1 MPTDLRINMSV
12 GKSISLFLMDGTPDG
27 VVACELFNWTGK
39 GFKIPRIKLKELSE
53 RQDLKKAGV
62 YFLIGKDEEDSDIV
76 YIGEAEDVYKRI
88 LQHQDKDFWSEALAY
103 VSKDENLNKAH
114 IKYLEFILHK
124 TASETARYKIFNNN
138 TPNCPSISE
147 SDQAVM
153 TEFAVNLQLLVGTMG
168 YKFFQKLTKS
178 KVTKQ
183 EKYMISAAR
192 GANATSVL
200 ISEGIVVL
208 KDSSVA
214 ISEVPSTPQVV
225 IKKRT
230 DLMESG
236 VIQEFKFVKDYL
248 FSSPSTA
255 AAVVMGR
262 SANGLIEWK
271 KEDGSTIK
279 DNQPKNTDDV

>member
-1 MPTDLRINMSV
+1 MNI

-39 GFKIPRIKLKELSE
+39 GFRIPRSKLKELST

-62 YFLIGKDEEDSDIV
+62 YFLVGKDEEDSDIV
-76 YIGEAEDVYKRI
+76 YIGEAEDVYKRL

-124 TASETARYKIFNNN
+124 TAYETARYKIYNSN

-147 SDQAVM
+147 PDQAVM
-153 TEFAVNLQLLVGTMG
+153 TEFSENLQLLVGTMG
-168 YKFFQKLTKS
+168 YKFFKKLTKS

-183 EKYMISAAR
+183 EKYIISAAR
-192 GANATSVL
+192 GANATSV
-200 ISEGIVVL
+200 ITSEGIVVL

-214 ISEVPSTPQVV
+214 TSEVPSTPQIVT
-225 IKKRT
+225 KKRKELT
-230 DLMESG
+230 ASG
-236 VIQEFKFVKDYL
+236 VIQEFKFMKDHL

-279 DNQPKNTDDV
+279 DNQPKNTEES

>member
-1 MPTDLRINMSV
+1 MKI

-39 GFKIPRIKLKELSE
+39 GFKIPRSELKELSD

-62 YFLIGKDEEDSDIV
+62 YFLIGKDDEDSDLV
-76 YIGEAEDVYKRI
+76 YIGEAEDVYKRL

-124 TASETARYKIFNNN
+124 EATETARYKIYNSN

-153 TEFAVNLQLLVGTMG
+153 TEFATNLQLLVGTMG

-183 EKYMISAAR
+183 EKYIISATR

-200 ISEGIVVL
+200 TSEGIVVL
-208 KDSSVA
+208 RGSSIA
-214 ISEVPSTPQVV
+214 ASEVPSTPKAISKKRKELIESEV
-225 IKKRT
+225 IK
-230 DLMESG
+230 D
-236 VIQEFKFVKDYL
+236 FKFAKDYL

-271 KEDGSTIK
+271 KEDGSSIK
-279 DNQPKNTDDV
+279 DNQPKNTDEG

>member
-1 MPTDLRINMSV
+1 MNI

-39 GFKIPRIKLKELSE
+39 GFKIPRSKLKELSG

-62 YFLIGKDEEDSDIV
+62 YFLVGKDEEDHDTV
-76 YIGEAEDVYKRI
+76 YIGEAEDVYKRL

-124 TASETARYKIFNNN
+124 TATETARYKIFNSN

-147 SDQAVM
+147 PDQAVM
-153 TEFAVNLQLLVGTMG
+153 TEFAKNLELLVGTMG
-168 YKFFQKLTKS
+168 YKFFQKLTQS

-183 EKYMISAAR
+183 EKYYISAAR
-192 GANATSVL
+192 EAKATSVL
-200 ISEGIVVL
+200 TSEGIVVM
-208 KDSSVA
+208 KGSSVA
-214 ISEVPSTPQVV
+214 TSEVPSTPDA
-225 IKKRT
+225 ISKKRKELS
-230 DLMESG
+230 DSE
-236 VIQEFKFVKDYL
+236 VIQDYKFTKDYL

-271 KEDGSTIK
+271 KEDGSSIK
-279 DNQPKNTDDV
+279 DNQPKSNDEG

>member
-1 MPTDLRINMSV
+1 
-12 GKSISLFLMDGTPDG
+12 MDVTPDG
-27 VVACELFNWTGK
+27 VVICELFNWTGK
-39 GFKIPRIKLKELSE
+39 GFKIPRSKLKELSG

-76 YIGEAEDVYKRI
+76 YVGEAEDVYKRL
-88 LQHQDKDFWSEALAY
+88 LQHQDKDFWTEALTY

-114 IKYLEFILHK
+114 IKYLEFLLHK
-124 TASETARYKIFNNN
+124 SATETARYKIFNSN

-153 TEFAVNLQLLVGTMG
+153 TEFAANLELLVGTMG

-178 KVTKQ
+178 KVAKQ
-183 EKYMISAAR
+183 EKYLISAAR
-192 GANATSVL
+192 GANATSV
-200 ISEGIVVL
+200 ITSEGIVVL
-208 KDSSVA
+208 KGSSIA
-214 ISEVPSTPQVV
+214 NSEVPSTPQAVS
-225 IKKRT
+225 KKREELI
-230 DLMESG
+230 DSG
-236 VIQEFKFVKDYL
+236 VITNFKFTKDCL

-271 KEDGSTIK
+271 KTYCSSIK
-279 DNQPKNTDDV
+279 DNQPKNTEEG

>member
-1 MPTDLRINMSV
+1 
-12 GKSISLFLMDGTPDG
+12 
-27 VVACELFNWTGK
+27 
-39 GFKIPRIKLKELSE
+39 
-53 RQDLKKAGV
+53 
-62 YFLIGKDEEDSDIV
+62 
-76 YIGEAEDVYKRI
+76 
-88 LQHQDKDFWSEALAY
+88 
-103 VSKDENLNKAH
+103 
-114 IKYLEFILHK
+114 
-124 TASETARYKIFNNN
+124 
-138 TPNCPSISE
+138 
-147 SDQAVM
+147 
-153 TEFAVNLQLLVGTMG
+153 
-168 YKFFQKLTKS
+168 
-178 KVTKQ
+178 
-183 EKYMISAAR
+183 MISAAR

>member
-1 MPTDLRINMSV
+1 MNI

-27 VVACELFNWTGK
+27 VVVCELFNWTGK
-39 GFKIPRIKLKELSE
+39 GFKIPRSKLKELSG

-62 YFLIGKDEEDSDIV
+62 YFLIGKDDEDSDIV
-76 YIGEAEDVYKRI
+76 YIGEAEDVYKRL
-88 LQHQDKDFWSEALAY
+88 LQHQDKDFWSEALTY

-124 TASETARYKIFNNN
+124 SATETARYKIFNSN

-153 TEFAVNLQLLVGTMG
+153 TEFAANLELLVGTMG

-178 KVTKQ
+178 KVAKQ
-183 EKYMISAAR
+183 EKYLISAAR
-192 GANATSVL
+192 GANAMSV
-200 ISEGIVVL
+200 ITSEGIVVL
-208 KDSSVA
+208 KDSSIA
-214 ISEVPSTPQVV
+214 TSEVPSTPQTVTR
-225 IKKRT
+225 KRQE
-230 DLMESG
+230 LIESG
-236 VIQEFKFVKDYL
+236 VIADFKFTKDFL

-262 SANGLIEWK
+262 SANGLFEWK
-271 KEDGSTIK
+271 KADGSSIK
-279 DNQPKNTDDV
+279 DNQPKNTEEG